1 MKTINIKAEAFFEL
15 LKNHDQSMWEIFA
28 QMVDGESKNIIFLNN
43 DNEILFNYTLPE
55 TLEQLEEERR
65 VFSKEFAVKLSN
77 FEKN

>member
-65 VFSKEFAVKLSN
+65 DFSKEFAVKLSN